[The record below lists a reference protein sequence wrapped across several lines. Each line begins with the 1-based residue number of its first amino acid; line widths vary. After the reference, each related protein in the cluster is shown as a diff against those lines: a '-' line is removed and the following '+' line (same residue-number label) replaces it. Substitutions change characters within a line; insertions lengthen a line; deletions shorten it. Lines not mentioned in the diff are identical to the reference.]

1 MPQVHRHGDQRNCKA
16 TTIVS
21 GQNAVYANN
30 VLVSVLGDKNTHGG
44 GELEATVNPGTIW
57 INNKEMVVVGSKAKV
72 DGLLHSG
79 GGDGAS
85 TGSTNI
91 WAFDGSDGTE
101 ENAVSCENE
110 PVQLAD
116 PEKEVYEPV
125 NDLPGGAKNP
135 DPQVQ
140 PTFTQE
146 NSVANGGDGSTG
158 GPHAKPNP
166 EHTAGAAQ
174 AGKDATVKGETVP
187 GKKLD
192 TTLGALSGKFESNG
206 NPGAVGK
213 DSTGGFSYGEYQ
225 IATKTG
231 TFEDYMNY
239 LKVNSPRTYA
249 QLQAAGGAEA
259 AKKGSAGFQS
269 AFQTIMANPEHA
281 ATQHNFIQAS
291 HYIPATKG
299 IQNRTGIDVSA
310 RSKTLRD
317 VAWSTSVLHG
327 ANAADDIFARAL
339 QRTGKTANTVTDAE
353 LISAIYDE
361 RGKKNAE
368 GKLQYFRKSKPNVQ
382 SSVANRFI
390 NEKTLALSNLSAES
404 AST

>member
-57 INNKEMVVVGSKAKV
+57 INNKEMVVVGSEAKI
-72 DGLLHSG
+72 DGLLHVA

-91 WAFDGSDGTE
+91 WAFEGSDGTE

-116 PEKEVYEPV
+116 PEKETYTPI
-125 NDLPGGAKNP
+125 NALPMGAENP
-135 DPQVQ
+135 PPQVQ
-140 PTFTQE
+140 PQE
-146 NSVANGGDGSTG
+146 NG

-187 GKKLD
+187 GKGLD
-192 TTLGALSGKFESNG
+192 TTLGALSSKFESNG
-206 NPGAVGK
+206 NPGAIGK
-213 DSTGGFSYGEYQ
+213 DSTGGYSYGEYQ
-225 IATKTG
+225 IASNTG
-231 TFEDYMNY
+231 TFDDYMNY

-249 QLQAAGGAEA
+249 QLQAAGGADS
-259 AKKGSAGFQS
+259 AKRGSAGFQQ
-269 AFQTIMANPEHA
+269 AWQTLMANPEHA
-281 ATQHNFIQAS
+281 ATQHNFVQAS
-291 HYIPATKG
+291 HYIPATYY

-317 VAWSTSVLHG
+317 VAWSTSVQHG